1 MTGLAFSVG
10 ASESVRQKRRR
21 KHRPRGRLRFDTLD
35 RSFELAGKVLSFN
48 LGWAVPFAVL
58 PTTDGFSVDVAQVGE
73 LLNTE
78 FRF

>member
-1 MTGLAFSVG
+1 
-10 ASESVRQKRRR
+10 
-21 KHRPRGRLRFDTLD
+21 LD

-58 PTTDGFSVDVAQVGE
+58 PTTDGFSVDVEQVGE